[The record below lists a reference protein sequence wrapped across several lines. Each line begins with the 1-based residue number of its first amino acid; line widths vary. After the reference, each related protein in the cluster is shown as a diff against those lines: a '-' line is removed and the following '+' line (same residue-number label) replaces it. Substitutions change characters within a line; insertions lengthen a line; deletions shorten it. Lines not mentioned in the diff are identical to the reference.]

1 MINKEVIKIENI
13 KYNYSFIKDG
23 LTYSIDMLHIEF
35 VSNIGN
41 KNNENKNTKS
51 IIKYIFMLL
60 NLAGANIEKIKAG
73 EIGTYIENIEPNL
86 AKAKFYNYRTLLN
99 YNGITLLIGRF
110 LNRIGDT
117 DVYDCECCVRL
128 IYNPNKH
135 INDEFLELLVPYFS
149 NRFIG
154 RVVKYDLAVDVPDI
168 EPNFVNVFTRKRKST
183 CKDTQYYGARSRHGY
198 IKIYNKSK
206 ELKLK
211 DTQITRI
218 EFTLKSGQALP
229 TDEVYIPI
237 LNSSVDCDFSEL
249 PDTAQRYVLLINEI
263 KRLGGDWK
271 KHYDNLNF
279 RMRKK
284 IEPFVVGGN
293 KKLVL
298 DYDVIIK
305 LLKYYT
311 DLFSITQCF
320 DDVNVDKENID
331 EFDFD
336 LGF

>member
-1 MINKEVIKIENI
+1 MINKEVMKIENI
-13 KYNYSFIKDG
+13 KYNYSFTKDS

-41 KNNENKNTKS
+41 KNDENKNTKS
-51 IIKYIFMLL
+51 IIEYIFMLL

-73 EIGTYIENIEPNL
+73 EVGTYIENIEPNL
-86 AKAKFYNYRTLLN
+86 AKRRFYNYQSIIS
-99 YNGITLLIGRF
+99 YDGITLLIGRF
-110 LNRIGDT
+110 LKRIGDA

-135 INDEFLELLVPYFS
+135 INDEFLELLIPYLS
-149 NRFIG
+149 NNFTG
-154 RVVKYDLAVDVPDI
+154 RIIKYDLAVDVPGI
-168 EPNFVNVFTRKRKST
+168 EPNFVNVFTRKQKST
-183 CKDTQYYGARSRHGY
+183 CKDTQYYGAKNRHGY

-218 EFTLKSGQALP
+218 EFTLKTGQPLP

-237 LNSSVDCDFSEL
+237 LNSSIDCDFSKL
-249 PDTAQRYVLLINEI
+249 TDTAQRYVLLINEI
-263 KRLGGDWK
+263 KNCGGDWK

-298 DYDVIIK
+298 CDDDVIK
-305 LLKYYT
+305 LLSYYT
-311 DLFSITQCF
+311 DVFNITQCF
-320 DDVNVDKENID
+320 KLVNDFELD
-331 EFDFD
+331 ELDSEINF
-336 LGF
+336 